1 MKLIIN
7 MSAKEKENVICPVC
21 TSFEPQ
27 TWRKNLCKNCF
38 HELDEHNDEA
48 GEVNNETDN
57 KKVDITQ
64 SDKNKNVIADKDKRK
79 SLIEEKDQKKSL
91 TDIKD
96 KTNSKKATP
105 EVPAKTSPQSSSK
118 INENVA
124 QKSKENLDQKQKS
137 FLQKSP
143 AGKLDLLK
151 SENKVSDKNA
161 PSSGLKGSDNLDQ
174 KQKLSTSKTPGKLD
188 LTKSSFDK
196 MSQGTSNVTSRDDP
210 KKQTTL
216 GDKNTSKDTADT
228 KLGQKFETDKKPS
241 SASVLSKSKI
251 TDSKSS
257 SSQEA
262 EKTASSNQNKKATD
276 VKDPSKSVTPDSKFK
291 KDDKASKV
299 KQFAKSFSFSPGD
312 DADDS
317 RFNSLDRKK
326 TKDKPVS
333 PLTPPLSST
342 ESKTGIKCQFPAKD
356 EKAASGGSGVD
367 KINTGSSATGSIN
380 KNDSG
385 LPERKNVDL
394 TKNKDFEKDLNK
406 FSSLSKDKGEK
417 DKKDSGTS
425 EKIGRNIDKLFNK
438 PDNNK
443 NVWKLPS
450 KGGSINLN
458 KDEFEKSKRNSLS
471 DVELSEEGTKIDQE
485 LEKLKSSLSEMEK
498 KCKTLEEEN
507 KKLKHGLT
515 EKEQHEKQLKLQ
527 KSDVENAIKG
537 LQNQLSS
544 MESRCSKLDTD
555 NATLIDKLKQ
565 QHEQQEKMSTTMNA
579 EEMKLME
586 EQVQK
591 SENDC
596 LDLNE
601 ENEILKQE
609 IQDLKAEMDEMYD
622 NFRDQEAEEFREL
635 QRDLEITS
643 KNCRVLQF
651 KLRKA
656 ERKSEQVEKDRDQIE
671 EKLKMLQSSF
681 NSEDARSHIESLEE
695 ELRMAKEVSVRLH
708 DQLDLIED
716 KSNKMDEENQHLT
729 RLLEMSDKKQFRL
742 EMEIDKLRDQI
753 MDMREKMKDKSQP
766 TTPSDDITERKY
778 FEGLLTNFNI
788 LTSKL
793 AYTTE
798 EVRPLVYN
806 TKQKY
811 EEDGEK

>member
-1 MKLIIN
+1 

-57 KKVDITQ
+57 KKADDSQ
-64 SDKNKNVIADKDKRK
+64 SDKNKNGIADKDKRK
-79 SLIEEKDQKKSL
+79 SVIEEKDQKKSF
-91 TDIKD
+91 TDSKD
-96 KTNSKKATP
+96 KSNSKKATP
-105 EVPAKTSPQSSSK
+105 EVPAKTTSPSSSK
-118 INENVA
+118 INENVT
-124 QKSKENLDQKQKS
+124 QKTKENLDQKQKS
-137 FLQKSP
+137 VLQKSP
-143 AGKLDLLK
+143 VGKSDMFK
-151 SENKVSDKNA
+151 TEGKISDKNA
-161 PSSGLKGSDNLDQ
+161 PSSGQKISDNLDQ

-196 MSQGTSNVTSRDDP
+196 MSQGTSNVTSRDDA
-210 KKQTTL
+210 KKQTTV
-216 GDKNTSKDTADT
+216 GDKNTPDT

-241 SASVLSKSKI
+241 SSSVLSKTKI
-251 TDSKSS
+251 TDSKLPP
-257 SSQEA
+257 SQEA
-262 EKTASSNQNKKATD
+262 EKTASSNQNKKSTD
-276 VKDPSKSVTPDSKFK
+276 VKDSSKSVTPDSKFK

-299 KQFAKSFSFSPGD
+299 KQFAKSFSFSAGD

-326 TKDKPVS
+326 AKDKPVS

-342 ESKTGIKCQFPAKD
+342 ESKTGIKCQLPAKD
-356 EKAASGGSGVD
+356 ERAASGGSGVD
-367 KINTGSSATGSIN
+367 KINTGSSATGSSIN
-380 KNDSG
+380 KNASG

-394 TKNKDFEKDLNK
+394 TKNKDSTELNK

-450 KGGSINLN
+450 KGGSNNL

-471 DVELSEEGTKIDQE
+471 DVELSEEGAKIDQE
-485 LEKLKSSLSEMEK
+485 LEKLKSTLSDMER

-544 MESRCSKLDTD
+544 MESRCCKLDTD
-555 NATLIDKLKQ
+555 NATLIDKLRH
-565 QHEQQEKMSTTMNA
+565 QHEQQEKMSTTMNP

-596 LDLNE
+596 QDLNE
-601 ENEILKQE
+601 ENEVLKQE

-708 DQLDLIED
+708 DQLDVIED

-742 EMEIDKLRDQI
+742 EMEIDKLRDQVRMI
-753 MDMREKMKDKSQP
+753 ILKAA
-766 TTPSDDITERKY
+766 
-778 FEGLLTNFNI
+778 GLLN
-788 LTSKL
+788 
-793 AYTTE
+793 
-798 EVRPLVYN
+798 
-806 TKQKY
+806 
-811 EEDGEK
+811 